1 MPSTDEGSVTQNES
15 PPPPPQRRLP
25 PWLDHFNARDLKTLL
40 RCWVAIW
47 VMMLLIF
54 IHPSLV
60 EIGQATFL
68 GAILL
73 FAAPPAS
80 IVFVYVL
87 AAFSLLL
94 GMCLAWC
101 WGLLTMKAALAA
113 RSDAQTQA
121 KLAALQQQAG
131 AIAERTGQSPTWV
144 SQVLIHNGFMLDAR
158 VTAIYFS
165 MGCFFIYVVAR
176 MRCANHK
183 LVLFQIFGT
192 IVMDIFILIGPTLP
206 AFMGSLGGILVKPG
220 AIGIG
225 LGLVC
230 CLLFFPQSTS
240 YMVLGQLEKLIRMSN
255 KAFATTQKRLRSE
268 PVALAELQGARAGL
282 IAVYKAGQPA
292 LGFLPLDFSRGRWNA
307 EDLQGLHAR
316 ARKIMF
322 ASLYLIDFHIA
333 QFRGAQKQE
342 EHAKAQAN
350 GVVGPA
356 AATDKEKYEIGRR
369 HRQETASIMQAFQRP
384 ETSAIRSKTKMTL
397 QETTSDLLEIGP
409 QAINLGADYIHT
421 VNAGRW
427 IGKPSPSRFEELNRN
442 LHDLLARSRQAR
454 EACVLNTTK
463 GVLAAHA
470 DLFDANGELKPQ
482 EKNDRP
488 FLSSMVIAMVVEE
501 RILNM
506 AVAVEKLLEYILHLS
521 EVRTTHRIW
530 VPSRLQYAIS
540 WVFHGQVSF
549 PGYDT
554 SSQEDP
560 DQMMDPATFDEQTKE
575 ARRRLEISRGY
586 QGSSAQRNKFSRVLI
601 ATYNWLFNP
610 AGMYAI
616 RMVVVTIA
624 TAIPAVIPHSAGFFY
639 REKGIWA
646 VISAQTV
653 LLVYM
658 ADFHFSLVARTI
670 GTIVGGVMGMVT
682 WYIGAGAGVG
692 NPYGMAAATG
702 VMIIPLLWWRLFL
715 PLSYAFATIMG
726 GATFCLVVGF
736 SWDHDHILQYGLPGK
751 GYEAFWKRV
760 VTVLI
765 GFVAAFVVQL
775 FPSPP
780 SSTNHACKTLA
791 NSVRSLSDHYALL
804 ISHWGRADKNSAL
817 GAVAEEISLEV
828 AEVLLSLNPA
838 IALLKAELSFGPFDQ
853 TVLKQTQE
861 QLQYMNQA
869 LGGLLHLA
877 STLPRDL
884 QDRLVHLAG
893 ILDDRSIG
901 DIMAVLGIIEQAL
914 RTGSPLPER
923 LPAPL
928 VRRAIESFQNKSE
941 SVLLTTALVQDEDH
955 RRYCVAVTLYFK
967 FLNSIDDLLLVLK
980 AALGE
985 RHIIY
990 DWQDVK
996 NLA

>member
-1 MPSTDEGSVTQNES
+1 MASTDDGSDTQNES
-15 PPPPPQRRLP
+15 PPPPPRRRLP
-25 PWLDHFNARDLKTLL
+25 PWLDHFNARDLKTLF

-80 IVFVYVL
+80 ILFVYLL
-87 AAFSLLL
+87 AGLSLLL

-113 RSDAQTQA
+113 RSGAETQA
-121 KLAALQQQAG
+121 KLAALQQQAV
-131 AIAERTGQSPTWV
+131 AIAERTKQSPTWE
-144 SQVLIHNGFMLDAR
+144 SQILIHEGFMLDAR
-158 VTAIYFS
+158 VTAVYFS
-165 MGCFFIYVVAR
+165 MGCFFIYVLAR
-176 MRCANHK
+176 VRCANPK
-183 LVLFQIFGT
+183 LVLLQIFGT
-192 IVMDIFILIGPTLP
+192 IVTDIFILIGPTLP
-206 AFMGSLGGILVKPG
+206 AFMGSLGAILVKPG

-225 LGLVC
+225 LGIVC
-230 CLLFFPQSTS
+230 CVVFFPQSTS
-240 YMVLGQLEKLIRMSN
+240 YMVLGQIEKLIRMSN
-255 KAFATTQKRLRSE
+255 KAFATTKKRLRSE
-268 PVALAELQGARAGL
+268 PVPLAELQGTRAGL
-282 IAVYKAGQPA
+282 IAIFKAGQPA

-307 EDLQGLHAR
+307 DDVQGLHAR
-316 ARKIMF
+316 ARKVMF

-333 QFRGAQKQE
+333 QVRGAQKQE
-342 EHAKAQAN
+342 EHAKTQAN
-350 GVVGPA
+350 GGIGP
-356 AATDKEKYEIGRR
+356 ATDKEKYEIGQR
-369 HRQETASIMQAFQRP
+369 HRQETANLMTAFQRP
-384 ETSAIRSKTKMTL
+384 ETAAIRSRTRKTL
-397 QETTSDLLEIGP
+397 QETTSDLLEIVP
-409 QAINLGADYIHT
+409 QAVNLGADYIHA
-421 VNAGRW
+421 VNACRW
-427 IGKPSPSRFEELNRN
+427 FGKTSPARFEELNRN

-470 DLFDANGELKPQ
+470 DLFDANGQLKPQ
-482 EKNDRP
+482 EGNDRP
-488 FLSSMVIAMVVEE
+488 FLSSMVISMVVEE
-501 RILNM
+501 RILTM

-521 EVRTTHRIW
+521 EIRTTHRIW
-530 VPSRLQYAIS
+530 IPSRLQYAIS
-540 WVFHGQVSF
+540 WLFHGQINF
-549 PGYDT
+549 PGYDIT
-554 SSQEDP
+554 SQEDP
-560 DQMMDPATFDEQTKE
+560 DQLMDPATFDEQTKE

-616 RMVVVTIA
+616 RMVIVTLA

-653 LLVYM
+653 LLVYL

-670 GTIVGGVMGMVT
+670 GTIVGGVLGMIT
-682 WYIGAGAGVG
+682 WYIGAGSGIG
-692 NPYGMAAATG
+692 NPYGMAAATA

-726 GATFCLVVGF
+726 GATFCLVLGF
-736 SWDHDHILQYGLPGK
+736 SWDHDHIVQYGLPGK
-751 GYEAFWKRV
+751 GYVAFWKRV

-780 SSTNHACKTLA
+780 SATNHVCKTLA
-791 NSVRSLSDHYALL
+791 NSVRCLSDHYALL

-817 GAVAEEISLEV
+817 GAVSEQISLEV
-828 AEVLLSLNPA
+828 AEILLSLNPS

-853 TVLKQTQE
+853 KVLKQTQE

-869 LGGLLHLA
+869 LGGLLNLA
-877 STLPRDL
+877 STLPKEL
-884 QDRLVHLAG
+884 QERLVRLAG

-901 DIMAVLGIIEQAL
+901 DNMAVLGMIEQAL

-928 VRRAIESFQNKSE
+928 VGRVVESFQNKSE
-941 SVLLTTALVQDEDH
+941 NVLLTTELVQDEDH

-990 DWQDVK
+990 TWEDVK
-996 NLA
+996 DLA